1 MCLTPL
7 TLDNGQ
13 QVACKDCWQCKKRKV
28 QDYVG
33 RSIAE
38 SKMSTKTFA
47 VTLTYGDD
55 SLKEHEKA
63 NSVVLCYKDVQDFL
77 KRLRK
82 KL

>member
-1 MCLTPL
+1 MCLTPI
-7 TLDNGQ
+7 TLDNGS
-13 QVACKDCWQCKKRKV
+13 QVACKDCWQCKRRKV

-33 RSIAE
+33 RAIAE
-38 SKMSTKTFA
+38 SKSSTKTFA

-63 NSVVLCYKDVQDFL
+63 HAVVLCYKDVQDFFE
-77 KRLRK
+77 KIEK